1 MARLSNTDSVVPQPP
16 ADIKRRSRINWVIW
30 IVVLVALGWSYE
42 GTDMSPV
49 RLVNGIADA
58 ADLLTDFVPPDWTNA
73 SLYWAAMVETIQM
86 AIWGSFLATFLA
98 IPLAFWGSRNVTSN
112 PILYYLGRGVMDVL
126 RGLNEFILGLIFVAA
141 IGLGPFPGVLAL
153 TLHTAGVVGK
163 LLSESIEAV
172 DHKQIEA
179 VEATGANRIQ
189 VLTHGYWPQVSPMF
203 TSYTL
208 YHFEVNV
215 RSATVLGVV
224 GAGGIGFYLLQT
236 VRSFD
241 FPSAC
246 VVVLIVL
253 GSVFVI
259 DKISSKLREWLV

>member
-1 MARLSNTDSVVPQPP
+1 MARQVNDNMAVPGPP
-16 ADIKRRSRINWVIW
+16 GDVKRRSRINWVLW
-30 IVVLVALGWSYE
+30 IAILVALGWSYE
-42 GTDMSPV
+42 GTEMSPV
-49 RLVNGIADA
+49 RFIEGIADA
-58 ADLLTDFVPPDWTNA
+58 ADLMTDFFPPDWSGTGT
-73 SLYWAAMVETIQM
+73 YWAAMVETIQM

-98 IPLAFWGSRNVTSN
+98 VPLAFWGSRNVTPN
-112 PILYYLGRGVMDVL
+112 PVLYYIGRGVMDIL
-126 RGLNEFILGLIFVAA
+126 RGLNEFVLGLIFVAA

-172 DHKQIEA
+172 DPRQIEA
-179 VEATGANRIQ
+179 VEATGATRIQ
-189 VLTHGYWPQVSPMF
+189 VLTHGYWPQISPMF
-203 TSYTL
+203 TSFTL

-241 FPSAC
+241 FQSAC

-253 GSVFVI
+253 ASVFVI